1 MVKTCCVYKCNNQ
14 FNASAKSKGISFFRF
29 PKDKRKRRAWI
40 KAVNRDEWMPN
51 DHSWICSEHFVQGW
65 HGDDPED
72 ANYAPTLFSYKQTVV
87 NKEREQRRLEREV
100 CKEKL
105 LEEMQ
110 AKEREKANIQF
121 SLFTHAS
128 YCGSETTTMT
138 AECNGSGEFGD
149 DVHVVQTSDTGVQC
163 DLDPL
168 IEENNKLREEINSLR
183 EELKRHKWSVDRIKD
198 DDASTRFY
206 TGLPSFA
213 VFLWLY
219 NFLASKAS
227 RMTFWRGE
235 VNTSTTDKMRT
246 ATSTLPLIDQL
257 FAVLVRLKVG
267 LFVQDISDRFQISP
281 ASFSMYFT
289 TWISLLHAE
298 LKLINPFPSLDII
311 QRTMP
316 DSFKAK
322 YPSTRVII
330 DCTELFIQTSS
341 SLINQSLTFSNYKH
355 HNTVKFLVGIS
366 PSGVITFV
374 SDAWPGRTSDR
385 QITEQSGLLDALE
398 PGDSVMADKG
408 FTIGD
413 LLQKRKCHLNIPP
426 FRGIKF

>member
-1 MVKTCCVYKCNNQ
+1 M
-14 FNASAKSKGISFFRF
+14 
-29 PKDKRKRRAWI
+29 
-40 KAVNRDEWMPN
+40 
-51 DHSWICSEHFVQGW
+51 
-65 HGDDPED
+65 
-72 ANYAPTLFSYKQTVV
+72 
-87 NKEREQRRLEREV
+87 
-100 CKEKL
+100 
-105 LEEMQ
+105 
-110 AKEREKANIQF
+110 
-121 SLFTHAS
+121 
-128 YCGSETTTMT
+128 
-138 AECNGSGEFGD
+138 
-149 DVHVVQTSDTGVQC
+149 
-163 DLDPL
+163 
-168 IEENNKLREEINSLR
+168 
-183 EELKRHKWSVDRIKD
+183 
-198 DDASTRFY
+198 
-206 TGLPSFA
+206 
-213 VFLWLY
+213 
-219 NFLASKAS
+219 
-227 RMTFWRGE
+227 
-235 VNTSTTDKMRT
+235 NTSTTDKMRT
-246 ATSTLPLIDQL
+246 AKSTLPLIDQL

-385 QITEQSGLLDALE
+385 QIKEQSGLLDALE
-398 PGDSVMADKG
+398 PGDSVMADKD
-408 FTIGD
+408 FTISD
-413 LLQKRKCHLNIPP
+413 LLQKRKCHLNSPP
-426 FRGIKF
+426 FRGI